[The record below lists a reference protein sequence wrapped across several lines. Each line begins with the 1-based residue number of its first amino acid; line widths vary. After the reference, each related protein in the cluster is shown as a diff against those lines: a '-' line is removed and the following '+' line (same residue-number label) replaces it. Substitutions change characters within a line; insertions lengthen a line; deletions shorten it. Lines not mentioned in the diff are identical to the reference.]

1 MRTDLNVVKSWI
13 QPGSYILDLGCG
25 DGALLADL
33 TQNKRCSGYG
43 LEIDHEKITHCLRKK
58 INVIEQDLDVG
69 LKNFESH
76 SVDVVVLSQTLQAVR
91 FPEKLLDE
99 MLRVGREC
107 IVSFPNFGH
116 WRCRLHLALQGRMP
130 VSKLLHYSWYDTPNI
145 HLCTIKD
152 FQKLCFDK
160 GIRIINRTVVSNSP
174 VDQLLKKPANFFGE
188 TAIYHLAK

>member
-13 QPGSYILDLGCG
+13 QPNSYVLDLGCG

-33 TQNKRCSGYG
+33 AESKNCTGYG
-43 LEIDHEKITHCLRKK
+43 LEIDHDKITACLHKK
-58 INVIEQDLDVG
+58 INVIEQDLDTG
-69 LKNFESH
+69 LKNFETS
-76 SVDVVVLSQTLQAVR
+76 SVDVVVMSQTLQAVMY
-91 FPEKLLDE
+91 PELLLEE

-130 VSKLLHYSWYDTPNI
+130 VSKLLHYTWYNTPNI

-152 FQKLCFDK
+152 FQKLCFEK
-160 GIRIINRTVVSNSP
+160 KIRIINRAVVSSSP
-174 VDQLLKKPANFFGE
+174 LDQLLRKPANFFGE

>member
-13 QPGSYILDLGCG
+13 QPNSYILDLGCG

-33 TQNKRCSGYG
+33 ATTKNCSGYG
-43 LEIDHEKITHCLRKK
+43 LEIDHEKITACLHKK
-58 INVIEQDLDVG
+58 INVIEQDLDIG
-69 LKNFESH
+69 LKNFESQ
-76 SVDVVVLSQTLQAVR
+76 SVDVVVMSQTLQAVMY
-91 FPEKLLDE
+91 PELLLDE

-130 VSKLLHYSWYDTPNI
+130 VSKLLHYTWYNTPNI

-152 FQKLCFDK
+152 FQKLCFQK
-160 GIRIINRTVVSNSP
+160 NIRILNRTVVSNNP
-174 VDQLLKKPANFFGE
+174 IDQLLQKPANFFGE

>member
-13 QPGSYILDLGCG
+13 QPNSYVLDLGCG

-33 TQNKRCSGYG
+33 AESKNCSGYG
-43 LEIDHEKITHCLRKK
+43 LEIDHDKITTCLQRK
-58 INVIEQDLDVG
+58 INVIEQDLDIG
-69 LKNFESH
+69 LKNFESN
-76 SVDVVVLSQTLQAVR
+76 SVDVVVMSQTLQAVMY
-91 FPEKLLDE
+91 PELLLDE

-130 VSKLLHYSWYDTPNI
+130 VSKLLHYTWYNTPNI

-152 FQKLCFDK
+152 FQNMCFQK
-160 GIRIINRTVVSNSP
+160 NIRIINRTVVSNNP
-174 VDQLLKKPANFFGE
+174 VDQLLRKPANFFGE

>member
-13 QPGSYILDLGCG
+13 KPDSSVLDLGCG
-25 DGALLADL
+25 DGSLLAEL
-33 TQNKRCSGYG
+33 AATKNCSGYG
-43 LEIDHEKITHCLRKK
+43 LEIDHEKITACIHKR

-69 LKNFESH
+69 LKNFETRSM
-76 SVDVVVLSQTLQAVR
+76 DVVVMSQTLQAVNY
-91 FPEKLLDE
+91 PELVLDE

-130 VSKLLHYSWYDTPNI
+130 VSKLLHYQWYNTPNI

-152 FQKLCFDK
+152 FQKLCAEK
-160 GIRIINRTVVSNSP
+160 NIRIINRTVVSNNL
-174 VDQLLKKPANFFGE
+174 VDQILQKPANFFGE
-188 TAIYHLAK
+188 TAIYHLSR